1 MGHSLTATG
10 SHFSVLDILMAPLR
24 GVGRFCVTVMGHHS
38 RIHQINNLRAKS
50 ADALAEMG
58 LTRDEIL
65 HHVMSDLYYL

>member
-24 GVGRFCVTVMGHHS
+24 GFGRFCVTVMDHNS

-50 ADALAEMG
+50 DDELAEMG
-58 LTRDEIL
+58 LTRDEIV